1 MVRIYHLWN
10 IWFHEAQF
18 NVFWLVAWNWIANPN
33 TLLILGGPAIP
44 LFLYL
49 VDFIYQIILSSVQ
62 ALLLLIVVVVNDI
75 VLTPTYTWTKGCFDK
90 DKALNFEAYYD
101 PECGTTTLSQNF
113 NDYSKSSKS
122 NYTSNNDKKQLQ
134 CRRKRLLLTSS
145 FFFFIVAI
153 L

>member
-1 MVRIYHLWN
+1 MACIYHLWN

-18 NVFWLVAWNWIANPN
+18 NVFWLVTWNWIANPN

-44 LFLYL
+44 LFLCL

-101 PECGTTTLSQNF
+101 PECGITTSMNNSSQ
-113 NDYSKSSKS
+113 
-122 NYTSNNDKKQLQ
+122 QLANAWHYLEHTF
-134 CRRKRLLLTSS
+134 CRYCPFSPIQSVSL
-145 FFFFIVAI
+145 FF
-153 L
+153 